1 MLDLTT
7 SQLVAYFCLALFTIW
22 ATVSD
27 LKSQRI
33 PNWLTLCGLVAGI
46 AWQVGFHGL
55 PGLGHA
61 AAGFAIGFG
70 TFFMLWMTGGS
81 GGGDVKLM
89 GAIGVWLGFKPT
101 LYVLLISTILVL
113 VLSIGRRLLIAG
125 KAQETK
131 DETGESKP
139 IRGIELAL
147 PVTIAVWGLVL
158 LDLATPASSFL
169 SL

>member
-1 MLDLTT
+1 MFDLST
-7 SQLVAYFCLALFTIW
+7 SQLVAYFYLALFTIW

-46 AWQVGFHGL
+46 AWQVGFHGVA
-55 PGLGHA
+55 GLGHA

-70 TFFMLWMTGGS
+70 TFFVLWMTGGS

-89 GAIGVWLGFKPT
+89 EAIGVWLGFKPT

-113 VLSIGRRLLIAG
+113 VLSVGRRLL
-125 KAQETK
+125 AQTREPSEEK
-131 DETGESKP
+131 

-147 PVTIAVWGLVL
+147 PVTIAVWGIVL
-158 LDLATPASSFL
+158 LDIATPARNLL